1 MIKVVK
7 GNLLDA
13 TETIIAHQVNCQK
26 KMNSGVAK
34 AIREKYPNVYE
45 EYLNT
50 KPQLGQSTFI
60 FVYDDNGE
68 KIITNMYAQNTYGYD
83 GKQYTDY
90 DAFRSC
96 CKSIVEECKFEK
108 EYCNNIYDVA
118 MPYKIASDRGGADW
132 DKIMDILLEELT
144 DVDLT
149 LYKL

>member
-26 KMNSGVAK
+26 KMNSDVAK
-34 AIREKYPNVYE
+34 AIRDKYPNVFDIFQQTE
-45 EYLNT
+45 
-50 KPQLGQSTFI
+50 PQLGMTHFI
-60 FVYDDNGE
+60 NMLSEDEGVC
-68 KIITNMYAQNTYGYD
+68 IANMYAQDTYGYD
-83 GKQYTDY
+83 GKQYTNY
-90 DAFRSC
+90 DAFKEC
-96 CKSIVEECKFEK
+96 CERIVDMCKCNP
-108 EYCNNIYDVA
+108 EYSVA

-132 DKIMDILLEELT
+132 DKIMDILLEEFT

>member
-13 TETIIAHQVNCQK
+13 TEAIIAHQVNCQG

-34 AIREKYPNVYE
+34 AIKEKYPEVFERYQ
-45 EYLNT
+45 NT
-50 KPQLGQSTFI
+50 IPQLGLVDTI
-60 FVYDDNGE
+60 FVVKPDIHFIN
-68 KIITNMYAQNTYGYD
+68 NMYSQDKYGYD

-90 DAFRSC
+90 DAFREC
-96 CKSIVEECKFEK
+96 CKTIVKNCKTSK
-108 EYCNNIYDVA
+108 LSVA

-132 DKIMDILLEELT
+132 DKIMDILLEEFT

>member
-13 TETIIAHQVNCQK
+13 TESIIAHQVNCQK

-34 AIREKYPNVYE
+34 AIREKYPIVFDIYQE
-45 EYLNT
+45 T
-50 KPQLGQSTFI
+50 KPMLGFTHFI
-60 FVYDDNGE
+60 DIPSNTECKYVA
-68 KIITNMYAQNTYGYD
+68 NMYAQDTYGYD

-90 DAFRSC
+90 EAFRHC
-96 CKSIVEECKFEK
+96 CEQVAKECRLPKHMNK
-108 EYCNNIYDVA
+108 ELNVA
-118 MPYKIASDRGGADW
+118 MPYKIGSDRGGADW
-132 DKIMDILLEELT
+132 DKIMDILLEKFT

>member
-13 TETIIAHQVNCQK
+13 TEAIIAHQVNCQK

-34 AIREKYPNVYE
+34 AIREKYPIVFDIYQE
-45 EYLNT
+45 TRPMLGFTHFIDIPSNT
-50 KPQLGQSTFI
+50 ECKY
-60 FVYDDNGE
+60 VA
-68 KIITNMYAQNTYGYD
+68 NMYAQDMYGYD
-83 GKQYTDY
+83 GQQYTNY
-90 DAFRSC
+90 DAFRKC
-96 CKSIVEECKFEK
+96 CKSIVNECRLTKCMGQK
-108 EYCNNIYDVA
+108 LSVA

-132 DKIMDILLEELT
+132 DKIMDILLEVFT